1 MARLTGGVKEATPVQ
16 SDLRDKFDYA
26 GAVHDHQRA
35 AFAGGPQLIA
45 RDYGR
50 PRGSDRFP
58 AKGIRR
64 ARRWSRTRT

>member
-1 MARLTGGVKEATPVQ
+1 MASIIGGVRDSTPVQ

-35 AFAGGPQLIA
+35 AQAGGPRQIA

-58 AKGIRR
+58 PRRLGRAKRKR
-64 ARRWSRTRT
+64 